1 MGVRRV
7 SEFFFQYGLFAAKT
21 LTFILIVV
29 FAIGFLIATAAA
41 KANKQRETLEIENIN
56 DKLDDYKDAMEAEL
70 LSKEEYKAIQK
81 AQKKQSRQERK
92 ERKKRLKSGE
102 EEETKPRLFLIR
114 FDGDLHASEVENL
127 RESITAILTIAQP
140 SDEVLVLLESH
151 GGVVH
156 NYGLAASQL
165 VRIKE
170 KKLKLTIAVDLIAA
184 SGGYMMACVADQ
196 ILAAPFAVLGS
207 IGVLAEVPNFHGL
220 LQKHK
225 VDIEHHTAGEY
236 KTTLTMLAKN
246 TDKGREKF
254 QEELNE
260 IHTLFKNFVSQ
271 NRPQVDIQK
280 IATGEVW
287 YGTDA
292 LAVGLVDVIKTSDD
306 YIIEKSE
313 ELDIYEVSLQ
323 VHENLK
329 EKLSAMLYKSA
340 STTLEKLWSKV
351 SHRFNFV
358 S

>member
-1 MGVRRV
+1 MA
-7 SEFFFQYGLFAAKT
+7 EFFLEYGLFAAKT
-21 LTFILIVV
+21 LTFILIIA
-29 FAIGFLIATAAA
+29 FAIGFLIAAAAA
-41 KANKQRETLEIENIN
+41 KASKQRETLEIENIN
-56 DKLDDYKDAMEAEL
+56 DKLEDFKDAMEAEI

-81 AQKKQSRQERK
+81 IQKKEAKQERK

-102 EEETKPRLFLIR
+102 QEEYKPRLFMIR

-127 RESITAILTIAQP
+127 RESITAILTVAKP
-140 SDEVLVLLESH
+140 TDEVLVILDSH

-170 KKLKLTIAVDLIAA
+170 KQIKLTIAVDLIAA

-254 QEELNE
+254 QEELQE
-260 IHTLFKNFVSQ
+260 IHNLFKNFVAD
-271 NRPQVDIQK
+271 NRPQLEINK

-287 YGTDA
+287 YGTQA
-292 LAVGLVDVIKTSDD
+292 LEMGLIDVIKTSDD
-306 YIIEKSE
+306 YIVEKSANS
-313 ELDIYEVSLQ
+313 DIYEVSLQ

-329 EKLSAMLYKSA
+329 EKISAMLHKSA
-340 STTLEKLWSKV
+340 TTALEKLWYKI
-351 SHRFNFV
+351 SHRFNFI